1 MKKARLMATVG
12 VLLLMAGM
20 TLLLQSQVF
29 AQDATATPTP
39 EPPPPY
45 TGMGAPI
52 SGDPQYL
59 ADIYNAWAGSAHADV
74 NAEAFKHWDK
84 EGAVPESCARCHSTP
99 GYIDYVGGDG
109 STAFKVDAKAPIG
122 TVLTCDG
129 CHNSA
134 AAQLTSVTFPSG
146 VTIDNIGK
154 SARCMQCHQGRAS
167 TDSVNAAVEKAGLTA
182 DGDTVSA
189 DLGFIN
195 IHYFAAAATLFGG
208 EARGGY
214 QYADKY
220 YQQRN
225 MHAEG
230 LNTCAD
236 CHDQHTLEV
245 KVELCADCHEDVE
258 TKDDLRLIR
267 MSGSGADYDG
277 DGDTLEGIA
286 DEIAGLQELTLQ
298 AMQAYATQV
307 SGAAIAYSP
316 DAYPYFFV
324 DKNGNGEVDTD
335 EATSDN
341 GFKVFTANLLKAAY
355 NYQVSVKDPGA
366 FAHNPKYII
375 ELLFDSIESLNVSL
389 EEPVDTTTAS
399 RDDGGHFSVVSE
411 PFRHWD
417 AEGVVP
423 ATCTRCHT
431 AGGLPFYL
439 ENGVNIKSEPSQS
452 LSCAT
457 CHDVKNDFERHQVNE
472 VTFPS
477 GAKVSFG
484 EGADGNLC
492 ISCHQG
498 RESTVSVNNVIT
510 KSKVGDDETSKD
522 LAFRNVHYFAA
533 GATLFGTE
541 AKGAYEYADKEYNG
555 RYMHVEDFQTCTD
568 CHETHTGVL
577 KVEACAD
584 CHEDVSTQEE
594 LKTIRTEAEGVDAV
608 DYDGDGDTTEPV
620 ADEIATF
627 QEALMAAIQKY
638 AVDTGGS
645 PIAYSSAAYPYFFID
660 TNKNGTVDADETD
673 SKNGYASWTPNLL
686 RAAYD
691 YQYSVKDPGVFAH
704 NADYILQVL
713 YDSIQAVGGDVANF
727 TRPPVIPP
735 AAK

>member
-1 MKKARLMATVG
+1 MRKARLMATVG
-12 VLLLMAGM
+12 VLLLVVGM
-20 TLLLQSQVF
+20 MLLLQTQVL
-29 AQDATATPTP
+29 AQEATPEATP
-39 EPPPPY
+39 QPY
-45 TGMGAPI
+45 QGMGAPI

-59 ADIYNAWAGSAHADV
+59 ADIYNAWAGSGHADV
-74 NAEAFKHWDK
+74 EAMAFNDWNS

-99 GYIDYVGGDG
+99 GYIDFVGGDG
-109 STAFKVDAKAPIG
+109 STPFKVDAKAPIG
-122 TVLTCDG
+122 TVITCDA

-134 AAQLTSVTFPSG
+134 ASQLTSVTFPSG
-146 VTIDNIGK
+146 VTIDNVGK

-167 TDSVNAAVEKAGLTA
+167 TDSVNAAIEKAGLLE
-182 DGDTVSA
+182 DGSKVSA
-189 DLGFIN
+189 DIGFIN

-236 CHDQHTLEV
+236 CHNQHTLEV
-245 KVELCADCHEDVE
+245 KVEVCADCHEDVQS
-258 TKDDLRLIR
+258 TDDLKNIR
-267 MSGSGADYDG
+267 MAGSGADYDG

-286 DEIAGLQELTLQ
+286 GEIDGLRELLLQ
-298 AMQAYATQV
+298 DIMAYANEV
-307 SGAAIAYSP
+307 SGKAIAYSP
-316 DAYPYFFV
+316 ESYPYFFF
-324 DKNGNGEVDTD
+324 DTNGNGEVDKD
-335 EATSDN
+335 EATREN
-341 GFKVFTANLLKAAY
+341 GYKAFTADLLRAAY

-366 FAHNPKYII
+366 FAHNPKYVI
-375 ELLFDSIESLNVSL
+375 ELLFDSIESLNATL
-389 EEPVDTTTAS
+389 KEPVDMSTAS
-399 RDDGGHFSVVSE
+399 RDDVGHFAVTTE

-423 ATCTRCHT
+423 AACTRCHT
-431 AGGLPFYL
+431 AAGLPFYL
-439 ENGVNIKSEPSQS
+439 ENGVNIKSAPSQS
-452 LSCAT
+452 LACST
-457 CHDVKNDFERHQVNE
+457 CHDVKNDFERHKVDE

-477 GAKVSFG
+477 GLKVSFG

-498 RESTVSVNNVIT
+498 RESTVSVNNAIA
-510 KSKVGDDETSKD
+510 KAKVGDDDVTKD

-541 AKGAYEYADKEYNG
+541 VKGAYEYADKEYNG

-568 CHETHTGVL
+568 CHETHTGLV
-577 KVEACAD
+577 KVDACAD
-584 CHEDVSTQEE
+584 CHDGVSTQEDV
-594 LKTIRTEAEGVDAV
+594 KAIRTEADGVDAV
-608 DYDGDGDTTEPV
+608 DYNGNGDTDEPV
-620 ADEIATF
+620 SAEIATL
-627 QEALMAAIQKY
+627 QDALLAALQKY
-638 AVDTGGS
+638 AADKAGS
-645 PIAYSSAAYPYFFID
+645 PIAYSAAAYPYFFID
-660 TNKNGTVDADETD
+660 TNKNGTVDADEANA
-673 SKNGYASWTPNLL
+673 KNGYASWTPNLL

-691 YQYSVKDPGVFAH
+691 YQYSQKDPGVFAH